1 MEIQPDGLFRTVA
14 SAEQLAH
21 IASMAVADWVRIP
34 EHIKPGTNG
43 SFGEFESRKYSY
55 DQFAKYDPGT
65 KYWAAERSEVSG
77 WPDK

>member
-1 MEIQPDGLFRTVA
+1 
-14 SAEQLAH
+14 
-21 IASMAVADWVRIP
+21 VRIP

-43 SFGEFESRKYSY
+43 SFGEFESRKCSY